1 MSVIRRNWPEFGLA
15 IVLALPWLS
24 LVALGL
30 VWIWQ
35 GGHALAWALAAAV
48 LGLIAWPLRRVVKE
62 RADAAARDA
71 LGDQAL
77 PSAGWNAVE
86 REAWSVVLQLA
97 DSTAA
102 LSFTDTAP
110 IVALLRST
118 VEAVARQV
126 HPKAGDPWAQFSLPD
141 GLLLAERLCR
151 DIRRELLSH
160 VPGVRAMRLSHL
172 LWVQRQSG
180 RYGAL
185 ARIGWR
191 IGYGLWRLTRTALHP
206 LQGVV
211 QEVKDMVVQ
220 HTEGVLTQRL
230 RSYATRLLIIETGR
244 AAIDLYSGRL
254 ALSEEEVR
262 LASASDMAA
271 FKTSEPGP
279 VRILLAGQVNAGK
292 SSLLNAMAQQP
303 RVAIGPLPTT
313 ATAEDHAIAVEGH
326 PAVVIVDTPGL
337 GDDKKSIAALTRYA
351 ARCDLVVWVASATQ
365 PARGPDREGLD
376 TLRSWAKDRLELR
389 PAPILLALTHVDQLR
404 PATHWNPP
412 YDITTPAGP
421 KASSIRAAMDAVASA
436 LDLSADAVVPIA
448 MPPGGEPYNIDA
460 LWGRIALEME
470 EAKLVQLD
478 RIRVGH
484 RGLHMRELT
493 GQIVNAGRMLAKGIF
508 KVSPSAR

>member
-1 MSVIRRNWPEFGLA
+1 MLRPATLSVIRRCPRQVGTRSSARLGPSFSN
-15 IVLALPWLS
+15 S
-24 LVALGL
+24 L
-30 VWIWQ
+30 I
-35 GGHALAWALAAAV
+35 
-48 LGLIAWPLRRVVKE
+48 
-62 RADAAARDA
+62 
-71 LGDQAL
+71 
-77 PSAGWNAVE
+77 
-86 REAWSVVLQLA
+86 
-97 DSTAA
+97 STAA

-313 ATAEDHAIAVEGH
+313 AAAEDHAIAVEGH

-365 PARGPDREGLD
+365 PARGPDRGRPRHAAVLGQGSARTAAGSHSAGAHARGPVASRD
-376 TLRSWAKDRLELR
+376 TLE
-389 PAPILLALTHVDQLR
+389 
-404 PATHWNPP
+404 
-412 YDITTPAGP
+412 
-421 KASSIRAAMDAVASA
+421 SA
-436 LDLSADAVVPIA
+436 L
-448 MPPGGEPYNIDA
+448 
-460 LWGRIALEME
+460 
-470 EAKLVQLD
+470 
-478 RIRVGH
+478 
-484 RGLHMRELT
+484 
-493 GQIVNAGRMLAKGIF
+493 
-508 KVSPSAR
+508 